1 MHVLIEGV
9 GLGCAEPAEPRELP
23 PKCWVSCWLPT
34 LSWQPSSRAFP
45 TEKPSLRRGHSHPP
59 SWSSQLQ
66 PYLPPSSFLLF
77 HPQVS
82 IPGTLARTHPACK
95 PHLGLC
101 FLGQPTC
108 CRSLYFLST
117 AGLKPEDTVLQI
129 CSRQTEGA
137 GRVSDTIH
145 AN

>member
-1 MHVLIEGV
+1 MQNLQNPGNYPPNA
-9 GLGCAEPAEPRELP
+9 GSAAGSPPSAGSPLPEPSPRRSPALDE
-23 PKCWVSCWLPT
+23 VT
-34 LSWQPSSRAFP
+34 H
-45 TEKPSLRRGHSHPP
+45 TPP

-66 PYLPPSSFLLF
+66 PYLLPSSFLLF

>member
-1 MHVLIEGV
+1 MGGD

-23 PKCWVSCWLPT
+23 PNCWVSCWLPA

-45 TEKPSLRRGHSHPP
+45 TEKPCLRRGHSHPLP
-59 SWSSQLQ
+59 GAANSG

-82 IPGTLARTHPACK
+82 IPGTLARTRPACK

-101 FLGQPTC
+101 FLGQPTR
-108 CRSLYFLST
+108 CRPPYFLST
-117 AGLKPEDTVLQI
+117 AGLKPEDTVFQI
-129 CSRQTEGA
+129 CSRMTEGA
-137 GRVSDTIH
+137 RRVSDTIH